1 MTSTHESLSSSVDLI
16 ASVASPS
23 QLDTLQTHRISTSL
37 LQNHQEEAILDVEG
51 LMDNQETAQIRLD
64 EYQGKEVENKGTQD
78 KEVAIHPEGVI
89 AQDQAA
95 PEGLIETSM
104 LTEQEKTEDTQAEK
118 SVDNTGKFQ
127 IVEAESFTEVIG
139 SEIDST
145 DIDGNDIDGD
155 NIDGDE
161 IDINVSAELT
171 EQPIP
176 AEVAPPANGF
186 GNFGFCPEI
195 LTAIES
201 MGYSEPSPIQKAAIP
216 ELMLGRD
223 VLGQAQTGTGKT
235 AAFGLPLLAAIDPDL
250 RHPQV
255 LVLAPTRELAMQ
267 VAESFNSYAAHMPRV
282 KVLAIY
288 GGADFRDQIH
298 HLRRGVQIVVG
309 TPGRVM
315 DHMRQGTLDL
325 SNLRTLVLDEADEML
340 RMGFIDDVEWVLNQL
355 PEQRQVVLFSATMP
369 TEIRRISQKYLNSPA
384 EVTIRQKG
392 DDSSRIRQRYLT
404 VHGPQKLAALE
415 RVLEAEGSEGVIIF
429 ARTKAITLTV
439 AESLEAHGYD
449 VAVLNGDVPQA
460 QRERTIERLRSGK
473 VNVLVATDVAARG
486 LDVERIGLVINY
498 DIPFDAEAYVHRI
511 GRTGRAGRTGDAILF
526 LTPRERRFL
535 SGLERAVA
543 RPIEPMEVPSN
554 ATINQHRLDR
564 LRLRLTAQLQSQL
577 GVVSNSETELTAK
590 SSANLTSKEA
600 TKDSENDLAAEST
613 KTIDKS
619 TSNST
624 SKTPNFSVSAAS
636 MPSQERVL
644 LAEILQRVAGE
655 QSCTAEQLALA
666 AIELTLAGKP
676 LLLQGEESWN
686 QGRSTAVGRDG
697 DRSDGRRPR
706 EANREPGRL
715 MMDGRGPRGERP
727 PGPPEGHM
735 ERFRVEVGWRDR
747 IKPGNIVG
755 AIANEAGLNGKA
767 IGRIQIF
774 DTHSTVDLPKGMPED
789 VFQGLRQLR
798 IMNKPLQISRIKD

>member
-1 MTSTHESLSSSVDLI
+1 MTSTQESLSRSLDLI
-16 ASVASPS
+16 AQVDSPKQS
-23 QLDTLQTHRISTSL
+23 DSAQTHRISTDRISTNLISTNL
-37 LQNHQEEAILDVEG
+37 LQNHQEPIDLDSPELSEAPATIQDHLGQSEVEDANNNLEKKLSPNRLDT
-51 LMDNQETAQIRLD
+51 ETAARVVNSVIEAANFSAETEANPD
-64 EYQGKEVENKGTQD
+64 ETNSAE
-78 KEVAIHPEGVI
+78 
-89 AQDQAA
+89 
-95 PEGLIETSM
+95 LIEANSM
-104 LTEQEKTEDTQAEK
+104 TLDSNSSSALTASNEDDNVTDD
-118 SVDNTGKFQ
+118 SVDNGPDVLAEQQ
-127 IVEAESFTEVIG
+127 ISLAADPET
-139 SEIDST
+139 
-145 DIDGNDIDGD
+145 
-155 NIDGDE
+155 
-161 IDINVSAELT
+161 
-171 EQPIP
+171 
-176 AEVAPPANGF
+176 NGF
-186 GNFGFCPEI
+186 SNFGFCPEI
-195 LTAIES
+195 LTAIGA
-201 MGYSEPSPIQKAAIP
+201 MGYREPSPIQRAAIP

-235 AAFGLPLLAAIDPDL
+235 AAFGLPLLAAIDPEL

-267 VAESFNSYAAHMPRV
+267 VAEAFNSYAANMPRV
-282 KVLAIY
+282 RVLAIY

-369 TEIRRISQKYLNSPA
+369 NEIRRISQKYLSSPA

-543 RPIEPMEVPSN
+543 RPIEPMDVPSN
-554 ATINQHRLDR
+554 ATINQHRLDQ
-564 LRLRLTAQLQSQL
+564 LRLKLTAQLQSQAPNPPSQSTAE
-577 GVVSNSETELTAK
+577 SNKDPAK
-590 SSANLTSKEA
+590 DSDSKDSISTDSKFLPPLSSAS
-600 TKDSENDLAAEST
+600 SEES
-613 KTIDKS
+613 I
-619 TSNST
+619 
-624 SKTPNFSVSAAS
+624 
-636 MPSQERVL
+636 L
-644 LAEILQRVAGE
+644 LAEILQRVASE
-655 QSCTAEQLALA
+655 QSCSAEQLALA
-666 AIELTLAGKP
+666 ALELTLAGKP

-686 QGRSTAVGRDG
+686 QGRQATVGRDS
-697 DRSDGRRPR
+697 DRGDGRRPR
-706 EANREPGRL
+706 EAGREL
-715 MMDGRGPRGERP
+715 GRGGEARGSRGERP
-727 PGPPEGHM
+727 SGPPESHM
-735 ERFRVEVGWRDR
+735 ERFRVELGWRDR

-798 IMNKPLQISRIKD
+798 IMNKPLQISRIND

>member
-1 MTSTHESLSSSVDLI
+1 MTSTQESLSCSVDLI
-16 ASVASPS
+16 ASVDSPNQS
-23 QLDTLQTHRISTSL
+23 DSVQTHRISTDCISTNRISSNL
-37 LQNHQEEAILDVEG
+37 LQNHQEPISLDSLELPAAQAKIQDHLDQSEAGDAINSPENDLNTNQPDIEETVRLDNLSMEAANSLVDTKKNPSEPNSTELIEASSMTLDSSSSSALTSSDEDDSDTADFADNELDVLAEQQKS
-51 LMDNQETAQIRLD
+51 LAADPET
-64 EYQGKEVENKGTQD
+64 
-78 KEVAIHPEGVI
+78 
-89 AQDQAA
+89 
-95 PEGLIETSM
+95 
-104 LTEQEKTEDTQAEK
+104 
-118 SVDNTGKFQ
+118 
-127 IVEAESFTEVIG
+127 
-139 SEIDST
+139 
-145 DIDGNDIDGD
+145 
-155 NIDGDE
+155 
-161 IDINVSAELT
+161 
-171 EQPIP
+171 
-176 AEVAPPANGF
+176 NGF

-195 LTAIES
+195 LTAIGA
-201 MGYSEPSPIQKAAIP
+201 MGYREPSPIQKAAIP

-235 AAFGLPLLAAIDPDL
+235 AAFGLPLLAAIDPEL

-267 VAESFNSYAAHMPRV
+267 VAEAFNSYAANMPRV
-282 KVLAIY
+282 RVLAIY

-369 TEIRRISQKYLNSPA
+369 NEIRRISQKYLNSPA

-554 ATINQHRLDR
+554 ATINQHRLDQ
-564 LRLRLTAQLQSQL
+564 LRQKLTAQLQSQSSEPS
-577 GVVSNSETELTAK
+577 GQSTAESNKDSAK
-590 SSANLTSKEA
+590 DSGSKESGSKDSKFAPPLSSAP
-600 TKDSENDLAAEST
+600 SE
-613 KTIDKS
+613 
-619 TSNST
+619 
-624 SKTPNFSVSAAS
+624 
-636 MPSQERVL
+636 ERVL
-644 LAEILQRVAGE
+644 LVEILQRVASE

-666 AIELTLAGKP
+666 ALELTLVGKP

-686 QGRSTAVGRDG
+686 QGRQAAVGRDA
-697 DRSDGRRPR
+697 DRGDGRRPR
-706 EANREPGRL
+706 EVGREL
-715 MMDGRGPRGERP
+715 GRGGEGRGSSRGERP

-798 IMNKPLQISRIKD
+798 IMNKPLQISRIND